1 MSDILENNTYQIQEL
16 LVRMERNNKLIQR
29 LAQKLGSYTC
39 EPHDYSCFE
48 KLYELKRSFKE
59 YTNDQKRIM
68 DSLKQKKG
76 QSTEDLDGEIEHH
89 FAHFKQLEKDIAA
102 YLLDTDKYS

>member
-1 MSDILENNTYQIQEL
+1 MNDILENNTYQIQEL

-29 LAQKLGSYTC
+29 LAKKICSYTC

-48 KLYELKRSFKE
+48 KLYEIKRSFKE
-59 YTNDQKRIM
+59 FTNDQKRIT
-68 DSLKQKKG
+68 DSLKEKTG
-76 QSTEDLDGEIEHH
+76 QTTEGLDDEIEHH
-89 FAHFKQLEKDIAA
+89 FAHFKQLEKDIAS

>member
-29 LAQKLGSYTC
+29 LSKKLGSYTC

-59 YTNDQKRIM
+59 YTGDQKRIM
-68 DSLKQKKG
+68 DSLKEKMG
-76 QSTEDLDGEIEHH
+76 QTTEDLGDEIEHH